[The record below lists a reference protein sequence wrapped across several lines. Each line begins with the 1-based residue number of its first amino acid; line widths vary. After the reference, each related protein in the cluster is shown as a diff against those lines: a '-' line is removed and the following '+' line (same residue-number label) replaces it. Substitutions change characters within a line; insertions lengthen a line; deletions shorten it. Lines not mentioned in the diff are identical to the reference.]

1 MVILI
6 RGAEICA
13 PEPLG
18 VCDILVEGSRIA
30 YLGEVDRHTVEQLPG
45 SAVIDATGLTAV
57 PGFIDPHVHITGGG
71 GEGGGGAPPPGIAGP
86 RKTRRG
92 WGLCRRQGRRSPRR
106 GRRLGNH

>member
-30 YLGEVDRHTVEQLPG
+30 YLGEVDRQTVEQLPG

-71 GEGGGGAPPPGIAGP
+71 GEGGYATRTPEIDVADIISAGVTTVVGCLGTDSI
-86 RKTRRG
+86 TR
-92 WGLCRRQGRRSPRR
+92 
-106 GRRLGNH
+106 